1 MAAKQAVALS
11 PRPKLAR
18 AEPKSESRSPPRRSD
33 AQVLVMSSGSA
44 ATSREGLA
52 RRFAEMKR
60 LEAHDIAVA
69 IAYIVTRPRH
79 VAINEI
85 LIRPT
90 EQEQ

>member
-1 MAAKQAVALS
+1 M
-11 PRPKLAR
+11 
-18 AEPKSESRSPPRRSD
+18 RSD

-69 IAYIVTRPRH
+69 IAYIITRPRH
-79 VAINEI
+79 MAINEI